1 MRTRREVGIRDPIG
15 NDIIFTGGDIG
26 GFACNRGP
34 LQQCTIEINKGPC
47 ESGGGVDVV
56 APCLSGFLS
65 VPFLGSGKCADRKG
79 TKGGR

>member
-1 MRTRREVGIRDPIG
+1 MRGPIG

-34 LQQCTIEINKGPC
+34 LQRCTVKINKGPC

-56 APCLSGFLS
+56 DPCLSVFVISTILEKWEMCRQEGNNY
-65 VPFLGSGKCADRKG
+65 
-79 TKGGR
+79 